1 MKKILAI
8 QSDALNEINIETDT
22 TLSLALEAQKRNYQ
36 IIWYETKD
44 LNLINSK
51 VLVEGKKV
59 RF

>member
-8 QSDALNEINIETDT
+8 QSNALNEINIETDT

-51 VLVEGKKV
+51 VLVEGK
-59 RF
+59 